1 MHRPH
6 GPGVHFPPP
15 FLFVAGFI
23 AGLLLQRAWPL
34 PLILGGRPFPVLP
47 LAWILV
53 ALGCGL
59 VAWAIFLFRRVR
71 TSVMPNR
78 PAASLV
84 FEGPYR
90 FSRNPMYTGV
100 TAIYVGLALWRA
112 ALWPVVLL
120 PAVLFLL
127 WWIVIRK
134 EERHLAETF
143 GDDYADYRRR
153 VRRWL

>member
-15 FLFVAGFI
+15 FLFVAGFG
-23 AGLLLQRAWPL
+23 AGLLLQRAWSL
-34 PLILGGRPFPVLP
+34 PLISGGRPFPVLP

-53 ALGCGL
+53 ALGAGL
-59 VAWAIFLFRRVR
+59 MGWALFVFLRVR

-90 FSRNPMYTGV
+90 FSRNPMYTGL
-100 TAIYVGLALWRA
+100 TGIYLGLALWLA
-112 ALWPVVLL
+112 ALWPVLLLPVVLL
-120 PAVLFLL
+120 LL
-127 WWIVIRK
+127 WRMVIRK
-134 EERHLAETF
+134 EERYLSEAF
-143 GDDYADYRRR
+143 GDDYGDYRRR